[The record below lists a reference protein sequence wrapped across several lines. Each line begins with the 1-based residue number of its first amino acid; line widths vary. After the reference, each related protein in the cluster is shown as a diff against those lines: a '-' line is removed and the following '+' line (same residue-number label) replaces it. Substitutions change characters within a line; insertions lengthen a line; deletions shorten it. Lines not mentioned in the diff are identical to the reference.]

1 MIYPLIDTKGR
12 CLTHALI
19 VKPAPR
25 FEERKEFIFKFSRNP
40 HVWFIRS
47 HIRKANGTAQL
58 YFRVEKSPEGTEMLR
73 KDTPRR
79 TRRVRPHPRRA
90 VAHRPGRSSR
100 IRTLITPHRYV
111 FRI

>member
-73 KDTPRR
+73 DARAAFAR
-79 TRRVRPHPRRA
+79 THVELLPIA
-90 VAHRPGRSSR
+90 PGA
-100 IRTLITPHRYV
+100 LHEYEL
-111 FRI
+111 

>member
-12 CLTHALI
+12 YLTHALI

-47 HIRKANGTAQL
+47 HIRKANGTARL
-58 YFRVEKSPEGTEMLR
+58 YFRVEKSPEGAEILR
-73 KDTPRR
+73 EA
-79 TRRVRPHPRRA
+79 RA
-90 VAHRPGRSSR
+90 TFARAIVELLPIAPGA
-100 IRTLITPHRYV
+100 LHEYEL
-111 FRI
+111 

>member
-40 HVWFIRS
+40 HVRVIRS

-73 KDTPRR
+73 KILRDARAAFAR
-79 TRRVRPHPRRA
+79 THVELLPIA
-90 VAHRPGRSSR
+90 PGA
-100 IRTLITPHRYV
+100 LHEYEL
-111 FRI
+111 